1 MILPDS
7 RKKASN
13 ALEELAGE
21 MKEEKVKV
29 LLQKKPGRP
38 RKESKKRLF
47 NKKRKAGQIPAQVP
61 KKKKP
66 VNLFSFFKKL
76 S

>member
-38 RKESKKRLF
+38 RKEPKK
-47 NKKRKAGQIPAQVP
+47 KAP